1 MPIVY
6 YLSRTKKKFEE
17 LNDKEKEESNLALKK
32 FVRYYEFLIQVTSFN
47 DIELHKKY
55 NYIVWLLPY
64 LKIGHSGQGFD
75 LKGKIQASNFFQK
88 KGKEEIN
95 VRIHPDPTVKLPI
108 VDTFNL
114 TEDEEK
120 RLSDIISEVN
130 SKTGKSFDNDVAV
143 KAALQIK
150 DLMMKNE
157 DLKAS
162 ARNNTV
168 KDFEFAYFDNID
180 DALIDGRSQNQEFFD
195 LLLKNEKIRND
206 ILGIFLN
213 EIYKSL
219 RNEEMQGLNYD
230 IESDKTLD
238 GKVAEDS
245 ENYKYE

>member
-1 MPIVY
+1 M
-6 YLSRTKKKFEE
+6 
-17 LNDKEKEESNLALKK
+17 
-32 FVRYYEFLIQVTSFN
+32 
-47 DIELHKKY
+47 HKKY

-64 LKIGHSGQGFD
+64 LKIGKSGQGFD
-75 LKGKIQASNFFQK
+75 LKGKIQASNFLQK
-88 KGKEEIN
+88 KGKEEIK
-95 VRIHPDPTVKLPI
+95 VKIHPDPTVKLPS
-108 VDTFNL
+108 VDMFNL

-130 SKTGKSFDNDVAV
+130 SKTGKSFDNYVAV

-219 RNEEMQGLNYD
+219 RNEEMQDYNYD
-230 IESDKTLD
+230 IEND
-238 GKVAEDS
+238 GILEDKVAEDS
-245 ENYKYE
+245 EDYKYE

>member
-1 MPIVY
+1 
-6 YLSRTKKKFEE
+6 
-17 LNDKEKEESNLALKK
+17 
-32 FVRYYEFLIQVTSFN
+32 
-47 DIELHKKY
+47 
-55 NYIVWLLPY
+55 
-64 LKIGHSGQGFD
+64 
-75 LKGKIQASNFFQK
+75 
-88 KGKEEIN
+88 
-95 VRIHPDPTVKLPI
+95 
-108 VDTFNL
+108 
-114 TEDEEK
+114 
-120 RLSDIISEVN
+120 
-130 SKTGKSFDNDVAV
+130 
-143 KAALQIK
+143 
-150 DLMMKNE
+150 MKNE